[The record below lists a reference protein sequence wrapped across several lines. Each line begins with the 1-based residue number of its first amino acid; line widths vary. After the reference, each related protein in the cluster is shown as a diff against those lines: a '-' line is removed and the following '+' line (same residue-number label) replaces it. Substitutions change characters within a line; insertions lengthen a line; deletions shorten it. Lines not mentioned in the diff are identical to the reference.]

1 MCPEVRH
8 HVIADLTVPGI
19 QVNYLHMSILLLT
32 FKARID
38 KVHPCHRDPMPGLVN
53 FLWSNRTP
61 SRREPSDIIENMP
74 SKFAHPALS
83 VQKDKPLVYT
93 AMSKHLFYYR
103 MFISIFVL
111 ENGGVP
117 LNPFMVFD
125 YFLLDAVDRDL
136 VREGNNNLVK
146 RCDEV
151 WVFGAVSNGVLA
163 EIQIANEQDKPIRYF
178 DIQKPHR
185 IVEIT
190 KEKADM
196 EAEVADM
203 RHLL

>member
-1 MCPEVRH
+1 
-8 HVIADLTVPGI
+8 
-19 QVNYLHMSILLLT
+19 
-32 FKARID
+32 
-38 KVHPCHRDPMPGLVN
+38 
-53 FLWSNRTP
+53 
-61 SRREPSDIIENMP
+61 
-74 SKFAHPALS
+74 
-83 VQKDKPLVYT
+83 
-93 AMSKHLFYYR
+93 
-103 MFISIFVL
+103 MFISVFVL

-146 RCDEV
+146 RCDEI

-163 EIQIANEQDKPIRYF
+163 EVQIANEQGRTVRFFAIE
-178 DIQKPHR
+178 KPHK
-185 IVEIT
+185 IVEVT
-190 KEKADM
+190 KDKVEM